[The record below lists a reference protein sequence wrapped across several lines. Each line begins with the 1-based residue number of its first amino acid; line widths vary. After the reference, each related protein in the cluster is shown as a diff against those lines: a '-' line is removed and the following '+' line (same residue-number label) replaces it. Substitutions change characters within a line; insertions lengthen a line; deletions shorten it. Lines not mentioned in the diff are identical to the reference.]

1 MLRAQKRDVKAAVS
15 FDELNDCIAEKGRVY
30 ENIEAEELKNIIESF
45 HKNQNDNVRNIFICR
60 YFYGDFSFELYESKD
75 FPSSQMVSF
84 GDKDFFLV
92 IDIQEDTMYNAL
104 LGCAEVVIV
113 DSKGSFIT
121 KKLFSDFSK
130 SVLE

>member
-1 MLRAQKRDVKAAVS
+1 
-15 FDELNDCIAEKGRVY
+15 VY

-45 HKNQNDNVRNIFICR
+45 IKNQNDNERNIFICR

-130 SVLE
+130 SVLK